1 MSWNLHVGKVYQ
13 IEYGYPGMCGSDSQE
28 ALYDIF
34 RMFEIEITAED
45 CYDEEYEVERK
56 ELCRLRSII
65 IENDKVF
72 QKQAAEFGN
81 ALSKAELDKDKFLKV
96 LDNLINNSDQKN
108 EYVLISWF

>member
-1 MSWNLHVGKVYQ
+1 MSWNLHIGKVYQ

-34 RMFEIEITAED
+34 KIFEIKTTAED

-72 QKQAAEFGN
+72 KNRRQNSAMHYPRQNWIKTSS
-81 ALSKAELDKDKFLKV
+81 SK
-96 LDNLINNSDQKN
+96 
-108 EYVLISWF
+108 SWIT

>member
-34 RMFEIEITAED
+34 RMFEIETTAED

-56 ELCRLRSII
+56 ELRRLRSII
-65 IENDKVF
+65 TENSEKF
-72 QKQAAEFGN
+72 QEQTEEFDD

>member
-34 RMFEIEITAED
+34 GMFEIETTAED
-45 CYDEEYEVERK
+45 CYDEEYEVIRN
-56 ELCRLRSII
+56 ELYRLRSII
-65 IENDKVF
+65 TENGEEF
-72 QKQAAEFGN
+72 QKHTAEFDE
-81 ALSKAELDKDKFLKV
+81 ALSKANLDKEKFIQV
-96 LDNLINNSDQKN
+96 LDNLTNGSDQKN

>member
-13 IEYGYPGMCGSDSQE
+13 IEYDYPGMCGSDSQE
-28 ALYDIF
+28 SLYDIF
-34 RMFEIEITAED
+34 KMFEIETTAED

-65 IENDKVF
+65 IENNKVF